1 MLKLSIRHAVST
13 VVFFAALQT
22 QAATVILGAD
32 SNTINTKAR
41 SIETEYAQGMRDE
54 RLMNTYSSTLSMRQQ
69 LKVGAGMSVGGALGT
84 MGFNLELNVEDADGA
99 IAGFGTGHGYNSFQL
114 AWKHAFEGDYLAPY
128 FTAGYSRWYNSSGS
142 TSAANHSGIL
152 DRVLT
157 TEEKKTGR
165 FGTDFVN
172 ASFGLQYNQLSGDFR
187 GVSVYA
193 ELMAMTEIKR
203 GMLVPTGTV
212 GALYY
217 F

>member
-1 MLKLSIRHAVST
+1 MLKLSFRHVISVT
-13 VVFFAALQT
+13 VLFASLQT
-22 QAATVILGAD
+22 QATVILGAD
-32 SNTINTKAR
+32 SSTINSKAH
-41 SIETEYAQGMRDE
+41 SIETEYIQGMRDE
-54 RLMNTYSSTLSMRQQ
+54 RMMYTYSSTLGMRQQ
-69 LKVGAGMSVGGALGT
+69 LKVGAGLAVGGALGA
-84 MGFNLELNVEDADGA
+84 MGFNMELNVEDADGA
-99 IAGFGTGHGYNSFQL
+99 IAGFGTGQGYNSFQL

-142 TSAANHSGIL
+142 TSAAEHSDIL

-157 TEEKKTGR
+157 ANEKKTGR

-172 ASFGLQYNQLSGDFR
+172 AAFGLQYNQLSGDFR

-193 ELMAMTEIKR
+193 ELMAMAEIKR
-203 GMLVPTGTV
+203 GMLLPSGTV